1 MTEWWRGGVIYQ
13 IYPRSFRDSDGDG
26 IGDLRGIAEKL
37 DHVAGLGVDGIWLCP
52 FFKSPMKDFGYD
64 VEDYRAVDPMFGT
77 LEDFDHLLARAHD
90 LGLRVIIDMVLSH
103 TSDLHPWFLESRESR
118 DNPRADWYVWADAK
132 PDGTPPNN
140 WLSVFGGSAW
150 AWEPR
155 RNQYYLH
162 NFLTSQPDLN
172 LHDGLVQDAVLDACR
187 FWLDRGVDGFR
198 LDTANFYMHDPEL
211 RDNPPRPSG
220 SGALEGVAS
229 VNPYGMQRHVYDKS
243 RPENLA
249 FLRRLRALMDRYP
262 GTMTVAEVH
271 DDDSTMRS
279 AEYVGSPDLL
289 HTAYGFTLLTER
301 FGAGVIRGALESFER
316 QPGRGWPAWAFGN
329 HDVIRP
335 VTRWGKG
342 EGGDGF
348 AKLLVALLCSVRGT
362 AFLYEGEELGLPE
375 ADVPYGKIQ
384 DPYGLPFYPRYK
396 GRDGCRTPM
405 PWRHDHP
412 AGGFTDGTAEPWLPM
427 PEEHLR
433 RAVSVQDGDPG
444 SVLNFTRGF
453 LRWRRE
459 HPALVTGDIRFLDAP
474 EPVIAFVRSGG
485 GEEVLAAFNLG
496 GEPAAIEAPG
506 GVEALSGHGL
516 DGTLDGGRIRLPGH
530 GAFLGRLSGT
540 DNNTTGG

>member
-13 IYPRSFRDSDGDG
+13 IYPSFRDSDGDG

-103 TSDLHPWFLESRESR
+103 TSDLHPWFLECRESR

-362 AFLYEGEELGLPE
+362 AFLYEGEELGLHE
-375 ADVPYGKIQ
+375 AELAYEDLV
-384 DPYGLPFYPRYK
+384 DPYGLRLWPEFK

-405 PWRHDHP
+405 VWDGASP
-412 AGGFTDGTAEPWLPM
+412 AGGFTGGKPWLPVSAA
-427 PEEHLR
+427 HLA
-433 RAVSVQDGDPG
+433 RAVDRQRADDT
-444 SVLNFTRGF
+444 SVLSEYRRL
-453 LRWRRE
+453 LRFRRDN
-459 HPALVTGDIRFLDAP
+459 PALVKGSIAFVENAAP
-474 EPVIAFVRSGG
+474 EPGETLAFIRRHGDSAIRCV
-485 GEEVLAAFNLG
+485 FNLSS
-496 GEPAAIEAPG
+496 EPAEFRAGTGFPG
-506 GVEALSGHGL
+506 GIGAGRDRILLEGHQALFE
-516 DGTLDGGRIRLPGH
+516 P
-530 GAFLGRLSGT
+530 LGSQGKQQAP
-540 DNNTTGG
+540 